1 MWSWFFL
8 RALSNNPNGRR
19 MRLALALF
27 LGVVSLATGEDAGR
41 WKLQYFYDEAHE
53 SFVISDLQFPSPK
66 HGMAT
71 GWISG
76 PHGVKPM
83 SAVTTD
89 GGAHWSL
96 VPLKEPGE
104 TLYFLNDSLGWMV
117 TTKGL
122 WQTEEFGKSWRK
134 LKAPV
139 GLLQVHF
146 VDPNH
151 GWAVGIKKQI
161 YETKN
166 AGANWTQIP
175 AVGKVNSSEEH
186 TLFAWIEFADKNVG
200 MIGGWSKP
208 PRPGQPSQRMP
219 DWLDPETASYR
230 REWPHLGILLDTRDG
245 GTTWT
250 PSTMS
255 LFGEI
260 TTVKLSAE
268 GWGLG
273 LIEFSDAFDWPSE
286 VFFLNWKAGTQKR
299 VYRERDRKITDVAIA
314 APAGPVYL
322 GALEHFGKLQQI
334 PIPRKV
340 VMIRSED
347 GEHWT
352 EMPVDYRATARRV
365 MLSVAGPK
373 DIWAATDTGMIL
385 KLTQ

>member
-8 RALSNNPNGRR
+8 PVRYCQSDKP
-19 MRLALALF
+19 MRLALALL
-27 LGVVSLATGEDAGR
+27 LGVASLAQGETAGR

-53 SFVISDLQFPSPK
+53 SFEISDLKFPSPT

-83 SAVTTD
+83 SVVTTD
-89 GGAHWSL
+89 GGKHWTL
-96 VPLKEPGE
+96 VPQKEPGE
-104 TLYFLNDSLGWMV
+104 SLYFLNDSLGWMI

-134 LKAPV
+134 LKAPA

-151 GWAVGIKKQI
+151 GWAVGLKKQI

-166 AGANWTQIP
+166 GGAEWTQLP
-175 AVGKVNSSEEH
+175 VVEKVKTSEEH
-186 TLFAWIEFADKNVG
+186 TLFAWIEFANKNVG

-208 PRPGQPSQRMP
+208 PRHDQPSQERAP
-219 DWLDPETASYR
+219 DWLDPEAASYR
-230 REWPHLGILLDTRDG
+230 REWPHLGILLDTHDG
-245 GTTWT
+245 GNQWT

-260 TTVKLSAE
+260 TGVKLSAD

-286 VFFLNWKAGTQKR
+286 VFLLNWKAGTQKR
-299 VYRERDRKITDVAIA
+299 VYRQQDRKVTDVAIA
-314 APAGPVYL
+314 APAGPSYL
-322 GALEHFGKLQQI
+322 AAVEHFGKLQQL

-340 VMIRSED
+340 VMLRSD
-347 GEHWT
+347 DAEHWT

-365 MLSVAGPK
+365 ILAPAGPN
-373 DIWAATDTGMIL
+373 DTWAATDTGMIL